1 MSRVKNHVHGLI
13 TDPITVRPESLIGEV
28 LELIERKG
36 FTFSTFPVVDA
47 SEKLIGL
54 LPGNVV
60 RPRNA
65 NRSVSEALLPRN
77 EVMTLAEK
85 DLGNDPIAVA
95 DRVFA

>member
-1 MSRVKNHVHGLI
+1 M
-13 TDPITVRPESLIGEV
+13 
-28 LELIERKG
+28 
-36 FTFSTFPVVDA
+36 VDA

-95 DRVFA
+95 DRSLPSIRELTS